1 MEKYSESVKDAQE
14 KLEQAE
20 KKATDVSVD
29 LGVWENWLVSCW
41 LVSLDHWLS
50 GGSGKPLNHPFIP
63 ILNRITL
70 RGDHTSLW
78 ILGFGASRQDGVFT
92 LLHCVTFEGRV
103 GYRP

>member
-1 MEKYSESVKDAQE
+1 MPAAGPGTSRAQ
-14 KLEQAE
+14 
-20 KKATDVSVD
+20 
-29 LGVWENWLVSCW
+29 GVQGFLWENWLVSCW